1 MNFDQAIAAVAA
13 ALQAQGTE
21 IDTDAYDGIIV
32 KKLAATNTLGDGRGG
47 THQAHIA
54 ITGTQMDIFPY
65 AH

>member
-32 KKLAATNTLGDGRGG
+32 KKLAATNTLGDAEVRTRRISRYRNTDG
-47 THQAHIA
+47 H
-54 ITGTQMDIFPY
+54 FPICPF
-65 AH
+65 